1 MLHCP
6 SLRENKKRNGEK
18 MSKDYTF
25 NPGDFVVYPAHGVGQ
40 VTERQITT
48 VAGQDLELIA
58 VHFTKDKMTMK
69 IPSTQ
74 ALDKGLRQVATPV
87 IMESVEKI
95 LSKKAKAKRVQ
106 WSKRSAEYTA
116 KISSGDPVALAEVIR
131 ELYKDPTLAT
141 QTYSERQ
148 LYEKAMGRLAPEYAV
163 IHSIP
168 EAEAEAKIESF
179 LSGKESAE

>member
-1 MLHCP
+1 
-6 SLRENKKRNGEK
+6 
-18 MSKDYTF
+18 MSKEYTF

-40 VTERQITT
+40 VTERQTTT
-48 VAGQDLELIA
+48 VAGQNMDLIA

-87 IMESVEKI
+87 MMETVEKV
-95 LSKKAKAKRVQ
+95 LSKKAKAKRIQ

-116 KISSGDPVALAEVIR
+116 KIGSGDPVALAEVIR
-131 ELYKDPTLAT
+131 ELYKDPAQTS

-148 LYEKAMGRLAPEYAV
+148 LYEKAISRLAPEYAV
-163 IHSIP
+163 IHSIT
-168 EAEAEAKIESF
+168 EAQAIDKIETF
-179 LSGKESAE
+179 LQNAVSAE

>member
-1 MLHCP
+1 
-6 SLRENKKRNGEK
+6 

-40 VTERQITT
+40 VTERQTTT
-48 VAGQDLELIA
+48 VAGQSLDLIA

-74 ALDKGLRQVATPV
+74 ALSKGLRQVTTP
-87 IMESVEKI
+87 IMMETVERV
-95 LSKKAKAKRVQ
+95 LRNTRSKAKRIP

-116 KISSGDPVALAEVIR
+116 KIGSGDPVALAEVIR
-131 ELYKDPTLAT
+131 ELYKNPALAT

-163 IHSIP
+163 IHGIP
-168 EAEAEAKIESF
+168 EAEAQAKIEGF
-179 LSGKESAE
+179 LAGTDSAE

>member
-1 MLHCP
+1 
-6 SLRENKKRNGEK
+6 
-18 MSKDYTF
+18 MSKNYTF

-40 VTERQITT
+40 VTERQTTT

-69 IPSTQ
+69 IPSNQ

-87 IMESVEKI
+87 MMETVEKV
-95 LSKKAKAKRVQ
+95 LRKKTKAKRIQ

-116 KISSGDPVALAEVIR
+116 KIGSGDPIALAEVIR
-131 ELYKDPTLAT
+131 ELYKDPAIAT

-163 IHSIP
+163 IHEIP
-168 EAEAEAKIESF
+168 EAEAQAKIESF
-179 LSGKESAE
+179 LAGTDSAE